1 MSAQEYIR
9 SMVRG
14 ADLYR
19 KQGLYS
25 EARGKYL
32 EALSLVSRTGET
44 RGWDRLKEILEERI
58 RAVEENLAAVS
69 EVNGSPVLS
78 EEVQDLIRDLFS
90 FSQARERASIE
101 GATAL
106 MKFGQHSRAIREFE
120 TLMKEGIQPL
130 LAAKSILLCHL
141 SLHSPEAAIA
151 RLRKWE
157 GRNGLSIEEVGYLRE
172 FLESEL
178 AERGIHVELPRP
190 ATTPKE
196 PHRKRAPSGPEITT
210 VTIDFEDGA
219 LKDQSVELKVTF
231 QFGNVL
237 SIIVSAH
244 EKGLLENMQVG
255 KRFRR
260 MGFYSSMAFFR
271 GSGSI
276 TSRNMIK
283 HGPRQG
289 DILFDIMMDES

>member
-19 KQGLYS
+19 RQGLYS
-25 EARGKYL
+25 EAREKYL
-32 EALSLVSRTGET
+32 EALSLVSKTGET
-44 RGWDRLKEILEERI
+44 PGWDRLKEILEARI
-58 RAVEENLAAVS
+58 RAVDENLAAVS
-69 EVNGSPVLS
+69 EPDACPDLS
-78 EEVQDLIRDLFS
+78 DNVQDLIKGLFS
-90 FSQARERASIE
+90 FSQTREMASVE

-106 MKFGQHSRAIREFE
+106 MKFGQHKRAITEFE
-120 TLMKEGIQPL
+120 TLMKEGIQPI
-130 LAAKSILLCHL
+130 LAAKNILLCHL
-141 SLHSPEAAIA
+141 SLYSPQAAIA
-151 RLRKWE
+151 RLRQWE
-157 GRNGLSIEEVGYLRE
+157 ARNALSGEELSYVRE

-178 AERGIHVELPRP
+178 AERGVHAEIPRP
-190 ATTPKE
+190 AKPLNE
-196 PHRKRAPSGPEITT
+196 PPIRKAPSGPEIKT
-210 VTIDFEDGA
+210 VSIDFEDGA

-244 EKGLLENMQVG
+244 EKALLENLGVG
-255 KRFRR
+255 KRLRR

-276 TSRNMIK
+276 TSRNIIK

-289 DILFDIMMDES
+289 DVLFDITMDES